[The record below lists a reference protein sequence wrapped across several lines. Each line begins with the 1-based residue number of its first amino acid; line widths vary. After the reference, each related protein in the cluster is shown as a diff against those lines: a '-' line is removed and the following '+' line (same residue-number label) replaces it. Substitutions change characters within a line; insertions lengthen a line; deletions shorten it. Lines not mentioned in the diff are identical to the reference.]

1 MHDIELFA
9 LLLYLFEL
17 PQNKMHY
24 FCIYLNL
31 VAILPQFRPGKKS
44 NHSTVVVCTYFYV
57 CKFLMQDFFLKK
69 NCSPLVKSDLL
80 LPEFSRS
87 PHGIALIPTV
97 LALWTLDMKVKGKL
111 FAEKSN
117 DSIGIEITYYSWK
130 VGKKLVSLFK
140 NKEFIA

>member
-44 NHSTVVVCTYFYV
+44 NHSTVVVLCVQISYAG
-57 CKFLMQDFFLKK
+57 FFFFRKK
-69 NCSPLVKSDLL
+69 L
-80 LPEFSRS
+80 LPF
-87 PHGIALIPTV
+87 G
-97 LALWTLDMKVKGKL
+97 
-111 FAEKSN
+111 EK
-117 DSIGIEITYYSWK
+117 
-130 VGKKLVSLFK
+130 
-140 NKEFIA
+140 

>member
-44 NHSTVVVCTYFYV
+44 NHSTVAVCTYFYV
-57 CKFLMQDFFLKK
+57 CCKFLMQDFFFEKK
-69 NCSPLVKSDLL
+69 L
-80 LPEFSRS
+80 LPF
-87 PHGIALIPTV
+87 G
-97 LALWTLDMKVKGKL
+97 
-111 FAEKSN
+111 EK
-117 DSIGIEITYYSWK
+117 
-130 VGKKLVSLFK
+130 
-140 NKEFIA
+140 

>member
-1 MHDIELFA
+1 MY
-9 LLLYLFEL
+9 LLLCVQIPYAGFFFE
-17 PQNKMHY
+17 
-24 FCIYLNL
+24 
-31 VAILPQFRPGKKS
+31 
-44 NHSTVVVCTYFYV
+44 
-57 CKFLMQDFFLKK
+57 K

-80 LPEFSRS
+80 LPEFSRY

-130 VGKKLVSLFK
+130 VGKKNLCHSSKIKSLLPK
-140 NKEFIA
+140 VCYYQIWFIFGLG

>member
-44 NHSTVVVCTYFYV
+44 NHSTVVVLCVQISYAGF
-57 CKFLMQDFFLKK
+57 FFLEK

>member
-57 CKFLMQDFFLKK
+57 CKFLMQDFFLTA
-69 NCSPLVKSDLL
+69 NFLVKLGYRIFKG
-80 LPEFSRS
+80 PE
-87 PHGIALIPTV
+87 V
-97 LALWTLDMKVKGKL
+97 TLREL
-111 FAEKSN
+111 YWCN
-117 DSIGIEITYYSWK
+117 D
-130 VGKKLVSLFK
+130 
-140 NKEFIA
+140 

>member
-1 MHDIELFA
+1 M
-9 LLLYLFEL
+9 
-17 PQNKMHY
+17 
-24 FCIYLNL
+24 IYYSL
-31 VAILPQFRPGKKS
+31 S
-44 NHSTVVVCTYFYV
+44 
-57 CKFLMQDFFLKK
+57 
-69 NCSPLVKSDLL
+69 SPD
-80 LPEFSRS
+80 P

>member
-44 NHSTVVVCTYFYV
+44 NHSTVVVCMY
-57 CKFLMQDFFLKK
+57 
-69 NCSPLVKSDLL
+69 LL
-80 LPEFSRS
+80 LCVQ
-87 PHGIALIPTV
+87 IPY
-97 LALWTLDMKVKGKL
+97 AG
-111 FAEKSN
+111 FFFE
-117 DSIGIEITYYSWK
+117 
-130 VGKKLVSLFK
+130 KKLLPFGEK
-140 NKEFIA
+140 

>member
-44 NHSTVVVCTYFYV
+44 NHSTVVVLCVQISYAGF
-57 CKFLMQDFFLKK
+57 FFL
-69 NCSPLVKSDLL
+69 
-80 LPEFSRS
+80 F
-87 PHGIALIPTV
+87 
-97 LALWTLDMKVKGKL
+97 
-111 FAEKSN
+111 F
-117 DSIGIEITYYSWK
+117 
-130 VGKKLVSLFK
+130 
-140 NKEFIA
+140 